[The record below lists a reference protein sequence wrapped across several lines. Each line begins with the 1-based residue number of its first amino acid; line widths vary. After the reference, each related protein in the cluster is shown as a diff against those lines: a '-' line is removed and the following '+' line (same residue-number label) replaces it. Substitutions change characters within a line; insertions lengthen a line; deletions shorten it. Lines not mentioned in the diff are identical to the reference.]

1 MMEHIAQ
8 ELSTKMDA
16 GLSVMMIVFTGI
28 VMFFIGMMTPL
39 IVAQIVKALRFDLG
53 ELFDKDDE
61 QKDL

>member
-16 GLSVMMIVFTGI
+16 GLSVMLIVFTGI
-28 VMFFIGMMTPL
+28 VMFFIGLMTPL

-53 ELFDKDDE
+53 EFFDKDDE